1 MFNLSWREEATV
13 YKELLS
19 DETIESNKPWRLLV
33 GHKPPLPLSS
43 CLLIVYC
50 DFTYTTAAHTDPITS
65 IGSRKEKGN
74 GILLGQLKWRANES
88 LGIAGRLWKGELTIE
103 RRITGLKFYLL
114 TNRQRLRQDP

>member
-13 YKELLS
+13 YKELLRE
-19 DETIESNKPWRLLV
+19 ETIESNEPMGLLV

-74 GILLGQLKWRANES
+74 GILLGQLKCRRANES

-103 RRITGLKFYLL
+103 RRITGLKFLSI
-114 TNRQRLRQDP
+114 D

>member
-43 CLLIVYC
+43 CLFIV
-50 DFTYTTAAHTDPITS
+50 TSHIQTAAHTDPLTS
-65 IGSRKEKGN
+65 IGPRKEKGN
-74 GILLGQLKWRANES
+74 GILLGQLKCRRANES

-103 RRITGLKFYLL
+103 RRITGLKFLSI
-114 TNRQRLRQDP
+114 D